1 MRPKHRSVVRL
12 KTQALWRRLDELNG
26 SQNWLAEEI
35 GISKSYMSFLI
46 RKEKAPSGR
55 VRRRMMEA
63 LDLHGFDDLF
73 FIEHPD

>member
-1 MRPKHRSVVRL
+1 MRPKHRGVVRL

-35 GISKSYMSFLI
+35 GSYMSFLI
-46 RKEKAPSGR
+46 RKEKTPSGR

-63 LDLHGFDDLF
+63 LDLHGFDDRFL
-73 FIEHPD
+73 IEHPD